1 MRCRRSYLGILG
13 SIVAVVV
20 LTGCT
25 TTPAP
30 AAPPDP
36 APTAA
41 PTQPRTPPD
50 VAAVA
55 AARLAT
61 ELSLERFTD
70 VIGREPEITRAA
82 GRYEEALWIDST
94 WAVQAVVGPSAEVQ
108 GYSVTTRD
116 PQFLPPV
123 QPLGDS
129 PLGVTP
135 LDEFSGF
142 DRADLGMGLGPTPGG
157 SWYYSEAL
165 TPSGATREHSI
176 VLTAS
181 DGSEVGVTEATP
193 DIAGRLTLQFDALTS
208 RAHGPLLEFALEPRV
223 PDDRHRLIPTTYSV
237 LGPTLTVDDLP
248 DTFRFGPTV
257 DDVRAVLG
265 PN

>member
-1 MRCRRSYLGILG
+1 MRCGGSYLGVLG
-13 SIVAVVV
+13 SIVAVVF

-30 AAPPDP
+30 AP

-41 PTQPRTPPD
+41 PSAAPTQRQTPPD

-61 ELSLERFTD
+61 GLALKRFTD
-70 VIGREPEITRAA
+70 VVGREPEITRAA

-94 WAVQAVVGPSAEVQ
+94 WAVQALVGPSAEVQ

-129 PLGVTP
+129 SLGVTP

-142 DRADLGMGLGPTPGG
+142 DRADLGMGLGLTPGG

-165 TPSGATREHSI
+165 TPSGATDEHSI

-181 DGSEVGVTEATP
+181 DASDVGVTEATP

-208 RAHGPLLEFALEPRV
+208 EAHGPLLEFALEPRV
-223 PDDRHRLIPTTYSV
+223 SDDRHHMIPTTYSV
-237 LGPTLTVDDLP
+237 LGPALTADDLP